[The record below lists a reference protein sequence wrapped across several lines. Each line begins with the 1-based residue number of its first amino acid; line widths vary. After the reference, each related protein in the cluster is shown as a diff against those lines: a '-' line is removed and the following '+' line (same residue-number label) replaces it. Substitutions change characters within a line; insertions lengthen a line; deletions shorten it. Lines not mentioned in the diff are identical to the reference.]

1 MPSGTIARG
10 GRSPR
15 RSLTTLA
22 LRIVLAPAFIVA
34 ISLVARRFGARAGGV
49 VGGLPVIAGPILF
62 VLALDKGKGFA
73 ADAAVGTMLGV
84 VALIAFVLAYVAV
97 SRRYRWPIAIAAGWT
112 AFFVVLAAMEPVD
125 VGPAVA
131 ALLACGSCAA
141 GVVLLPKPERGTQPN
156 ATHPRYDLAF
166 RAACAVVPVV
176 VITGVAGAV
185 GSHVAGLL
193 SSFPIITP
201 VVAAFTQ
208 AQHGPREST
217 RLLYGFTIGFFS
229 YSLFCFVIAGTLRS
243 FGIAGS
249 FALGALVAL
258 GVQAVA
264 VTATW
269 RAERAIPAEIE
280 A

>member
-1 MPSGTIARG
+1 M
-10 GRSPR
+10 
-15 RSLTTLA
+15 LA
-22 LRIVLAPAFIVA
+22 LRLLLAPAFIVT
-34 ISLVARRFGARAGGV
+34 ISLVARRFGARAGGM
-49 VGGLPVIAGPILF
+49 VGGLPVIAGPILL
-62 VLALDKGKGFA
+62 VLALDKGRGFA

-97 SRRYRWPIAIAAGWT
+97 SRRYRWPAAIAAGWV
-112 AFFVVLAAMEPVD
+112 AFFAVLGAMEPVD
-125 VGPAVA
+125 AGPVLA
-131 ALLACGSCAA
+131 ASLACAACAA
-141 GVVLLPKPERGTQPN
+141 GVALLPKPDRGTEPST
-156 ATHPRYDLAF
+156 AHPRHDLVF

-208 AQHGPREST
+208 AQHGQREST

-229 YSLFCFVIAGTLRS
+229 YSLFCFVIAETLRPL
-243 FGIAGS
+243 GIGGS

-258 GVQAVA
+258 GVQVLA